1 MKCSGLVDF
10 YGIKIFTNRI
20 VSHHNSMIII
30 ASKINFNA
38 WMDIMTIQFLGK
50 PLKNPMVLASGIL
63 GNSRDILERVHKNG
77 CGLVTM
83 KSIGPA
89 PRDGHKNPTV
99 IDLGHGMINA
109 VGLPSPGHLN
119 MEDEWNA
126 LEDRDFP
133 IIASIYGGSIREY
146 QDVARLV
153 SKKAPNF
160 IEINISCP
168 NSEQHGMIFGVNP
181 ESSFD
186 VFSAVKKVINVPLIA
201 KLTPQAPDI
210 AAVARA
216 CVNAGADA
224 ICAINTLGP
233 GMVIDIES
241 QMPVLAFK
249 KGGLSG
255 PMIKPVAVR
264 CVYDIFQ
271 AVDVP
276 IIGLGGVT
284 TGEDAV
290 EMVMA
295 GASLIGIGSAVKYR
309 GIDVFSKVNAEMN
322 QWLDDHHT
330 TLEAI
335 KGAAHTPLIRPDIS

>member
-1 MKCSGLVDF
+1 M
-10 YGIKIFTNRI
+10 N
-20 VSHHNSMIII
+20 
-30 ASKINFNA
+30 
-38 WMDIMTIQFLGK
+38 IMTIQFLGK

-63 GNSRDILERVHKNG
+63 GNSRQILERVHQSG

-83 KSIGPA
+83 KSIGPE

-119 MEDEWNA
+119 MDDEWNE

-133 IIASIYGGSIREY
+133 IIASIYGGSVQEY
-146 QDVARLV
+146 QDVARVV

-168 NSEQHGMIFGVNP
+168 NSEKHGMIFGVNP
-181 ESSFD
+181 QSSHD
-186 VFSAVKKVINVPLIA
+186 VVSAVKKVINVPLIV

-210 AAVARA
+210 AGIAKSCEA
-216 CVNAGADA
+216 AGADA
-224 ICAINTLGP
+224 ICAINTVGP

-241 QMPVLAFK
+241 RMPVLAFK

-255 PMIKPVAVR
+255 PMIKPIAIR

-271 AVDVP
+271 AVNIP
-276 IIGLGGVT
+276 IT
-284 TGEDAV
+284 
-290 EMVMA
+290 
-295 GASLIGIGSAVKYR
+295 R
-309 GIDVFSKVNAEMN
+309 RC
-322 QWLDDHHT
+322 DH
-330 TLEAI
+330 
-335 KGAAHTPLIRPDIS
+335 RRRRD